1 QVLPSFVER
10 GGRGGSLA
18 AALGGVFATERPV
31 PAAPDGSIRV
41 VVAPSRYREVEA
53 AGRAIRARLERG
65 APPERIA
72 LLARDLAVY
81 GDLIE
86 DVCRRYRIPVYFRK
100 GRPLLA
106 NGLVKACLDVVR
118 CVVEGFP
125 RARLEALLDSDYLGA
140 APPRLART
148 GARHGG
154 HAARRA
160 PPPPPGRA
168 RAAPGRGRGRAHG
181 ERARAQRARR
191 ARPRLRRGLPPRA
204 RRRHLPGAARRESAL
219 ARRHEAR

>member
-1 QVLPSFVER
+1 GGQVLRCVGGG
-10 GGRGGSLA
+10 GGRGGRRA
-18 AALGGVFATERPV
+18 GALGGVFGTGRPA

-106 NGLVKACLDVVR
+106 N
-118 CVVEGFP
+118 
-125 RARLEALLDSDYLGA
+125 
-140 APPRLART
+140 
-148 GARHGG
+148 
-154 HAARRA
+154 
-160 PPPPPGRA
+160 
-168 RAAPGRGRGRAHG
+168 
-181 ERARAQRARR
+181 
-191 ARPRLRRGLPPRA
+191 
-204 RRRHLPGAARRESAL
+204 
-219 ARRHEAR
+219 